1 MGPPAGTPRGSGAK
15 LAATDVAVV
24 IECLRPF
31 HRSQSGTL
39 RNKVTKDRRGYPH
52 RRHDVGVEV
61 NDGRMRLRFSTGA
74 DADPSADEGLPPAAA
89 KVRVRLI
96 ALARPVDRPR
106 SCTHRRG
113 RSCLHGQPTR
123 RRYSLEQCLQNHR
136 YRDGFRAGKGVRFR
150 PSRFGSFG
158 DSGEDCAS
166 APTQARK

>member
-1 MGPPAGTPRGSGAK
+1 MTGFYADVLIPAARIQGAAEPLIDHLPKNGTTSRYTRGSGAK

-31 HRSQSGTL
+31 HLSQSGTL
-39 RNKVTKDRRGYPH
+39 KIKLTKDRRGYLH
-52 RRHDVGVEV
+52 RRHDVRVEV
-61 NDGRMRLRFSTGA
+61 NDDRTRLRFSRGA

-96 ALARPVDRPR
+96 ALARPVNRPR

-123 RRYSLEQCLQNHR
+123 RRYSLEQCLQNH
-136 YRDGFRAGKGVRFR
+136 G
-150 PSRFGSFG
+150 
-158 DSGEDCAS
+158 
-166 APTQARK
+166 